1 MRQLSLIAAFAVLAG
16 CSETG
21 IGGKQGHVYD
31 GKAQSVSP
39 DVVTDQ
45 FVQSAPTKA
54 DVLFVI
60 SNWWSMAQA
69 YQQLVAD
76 FSDML
81 QVFVGSGMDYHIGVV
96 ATDTEHSFEQGKL
109 HKVDNWRWV
118 EEDTP
123 DPINTFATMATMDA
137 TGCAGPRKPRDA
149 TYMAL
154 VTHGGSSDQWNHG
167 FRRTDATLHTVFVSD
182 DKDLSTMLQFNEF
195 VDWYNHFTNT
205 PDIDTLS
212 TIVDFSKD
220 GQNLIATQEIGGESQ
235 DIRVTPWQN
244 VLEDIGLRAQGMKH
258 EFFLSHQPV
267 PDSIE
272 VTVTTPENNVEHFQP
287 DTDFT
292 YSADRNSVSFTA
304 FQPTEGSVIALTY
317 TSM

>member
-1 MRQLSLIAAFAVLAG
+1 MRIAATIAAFVVLAG

-21 IGGKQGHVYD
+21 LNGKQDHSYD
-31 GKAQSVSP
+31 GHAQTVDP
-39 DVVTDQ
+39 DVVVDQ
-45 FVQSAPTKA
+45 FVQNSPTKA

-69 YQQLVAD
+69 YQQLIAD

-96 ATDTEHSFEQGKL
+96 STDTEHSFEQGKL
-109 HKVDNWRWV
+109 KNVSGSRWV

-137 TGCAGPRKPRDA
+137 TGCAGPRKPRDGS
-149 TYMAL
+149 YMAL
-154 VTHGGSSDQWNHG
+154 VTHGGPTDQWNHG
-167 FRRTDATLHTVFVSD
+167 FRRDDASLHTVFVSD
-182 DKDLSTMLQFNEF
+182 DKDLSTMLAFQEY
-195 VDWYNHFTNT
+195 VDWYNSFTNT

-220 GQNLIATQEIGGESQ
+220 GQNLVATKDIGGSSQ
-235 DIRVTPWQN
+235 DIRVTPWAN
-244 VLEDIGLRAQGMKH
+244 VLEDIGLRAQGMRT
-258 EFFLSHQPV
+258 EFFLSQQPV

-272 VTVTTPENNVEHFQP
+272 VTVTTTEDNVLHFQA

-292 YSADRNSVSFTA
+292 YVADRNSVVFTT
-304 FQPTEGSVIALTY
+304 FEPTEGSVISLQY
-317 TSM
+317 TSL